1 MTLANGGGG
10 RRMGFLRKYKR
21 YLASFG
27 RGSSVVSGLG
37 LVSVLLVLGLY
48 AVLVAS
54 DYDSSIASARASTQA
69 VSQLLEERA
78 KRTIPA
84 TNILLRSYQQ
94 RVEELGMAAVVG
106 SEREWLRLAAL
117 AASLPES
124 GSLWLLDAQ
133 GNLLMT
139 SQSQF
144 APTANYTDRAYYLPH
159 RDQGAEWYLG
169 PVVLG
174 RVTHRYAFT
183 ISRRIAAPDGS
194 MQGILVAAIEFGDSR
209 DVTSFLGPN
218 SHSQLSWYRDD
229 GEIIFR
235 QPMEEQFIG
244 LNIKNGP
251 LFTHLKAAD
260 VGTFEAI
267 SVVDGERRIVSYRK
281 IANLPVVVSC
291 GISLKEVLTGW
302 RHRLALNALMV
313 LAAIGAIS
321 SFTMVARRSV
331 RREELANQAKS
342 LFLANMSHEVRT
354 PLNGIIGLGHLLG
367 QTMLTPKQRDYLN
380 KIGTSSRSLLG
391 IVNDIL
397 DFSKIDADKMEL
409 DSAPFRLDELL
420 AETAGMAALRAEEK
434 GLELLMF
441 IEPDVPLHLDGDSLR
456 LGQVL
461 SNLLG
466 NAVKFT
472 ERGEVLVRVGVERRN
487 ESRVRLRFAVTD
499 TGIGL
504 SFQQIAR
511 LFRPFAQADC
521 STTRQFGGTGL
532 GLTISRRLVTMMG
545 GDITV
550 DSEPGRGS
558 LFAFTAELTELH
570 GDGDAASA
578 PIPAP
583 VPAAAGLRVLVID
596 DSQASREI
604 LSAMLAAQGFSVT
617 AVGSGEAALDQIQA
631 AEERSSPFALAL
643 VDWLMPGMD
652 GLETIRRIKASATAA
667 KLPALIMVTTH
678 AKDALMREAA
688 LSGFDGFLVK
698 PVSASTL
705 LDAVMGVL
713 VGQPVGIMPRLEAR
727 APGQGQRP
735 RPLRGGR
742 VLLVEDNEINRQV
755 AREVL
760 ENLGL
765 RVDSAHDGREAVCIL
780 AQDRAFDV
788 VLMDLQMPVMDGY
801 QATREI
807 RQTLGLTDLP
817 IVAMTAH
824 AMTSERNRCLDAG
837 MNEHLSKP
845 VDPERLAEVLARLVV
860 RDLTRPLP
868 APETA
873 RMFPA
878 HLPGLDIP
886 SALRRLNGNSRLLRK
901 LVRDFAR
908 DYAGI
913 GSVIG
918 DAAFGGEWDVARG
931 FAHAVHGITAN
942 LSAEDVRAAAAA
954 LENAIVDRNAAQ
966 LGGLI
971 ERLQQAIDVVVA
983 SAKQLGED
991 AAAETASAASL
1002 DRAAMEP
1009 LLIEIAAQLKRR
1021 TMKARERFATVA
1033 PQLRPHFPDDTA
1045 QVEAALSR
1053 LDFAEAKEGV
1063 DRILRAMI
1071 AAAPGALV

>member
-1 MTLANGGGG
+1 M
-10 RRMGFLRKYKR
+10 
-21 YLASFG
+21 
-27 RGSSVVSGLG
+27 
-37 LVSVLLVLGLY
+37 LLVLGLF
-48 AVLVAS
+48 AVLVTS

-84 TNILLRSYQQ
+84 TNILLRSYQEH
-94 RVEELGMAAVVG
+94 VEEVGLAAVVG
-106 SEREWLRLAAL
+106 SEREWLRLSAL
-117 AASLPES
+117 AASLPEA
-124 GSLWLLDAQ
+124 GSLWLLDAK
-133 GNLLMT
+133 GNLVMT
-139 SQSQF
+139 SRSQV
-144 APTANYTDRAYYLPH
+144 APPANYTDRAYYLPH
-159 RDQGAEWYLG
+159 RDQGVEWYLG

-183 ISRRIAAPDGS
+183 VSRRIAAPDGS

-209 DVTSFLGPN
+209 DVSNFLAVTKN
-218 SHSQLSWYRDD
+218 SLLNWYRDD
-229 GEIIFR
+229 GELIFR
-235 QPMEEQFIG
+235 QPMKDQYIG
-244 LNIKNGP
+244 LNIKDGP
-251 LFTHLKAAD
+251 LFAHMKTAAAD
-260 VGTFEAI
+260 TFEAV
-267 SVVDGERRIVSYRK
+267 SSVDGQRRIVSYRM
-281 IANLPVVVSC
+281 IPNLPVVVSC
-291 GISLKEVLTGW
+291 GISLDEVLADW
-302 RHRLALNALMV
+302 RHRIFLNLLMV

-321 SFTMVARRSV
+321 VFTVVARRSV

-380 KIGTSSRSLLG
+380 KMGASSRSLLG

-409 DSAPFRLDELL
+409 DCAPFRLDELL

-461 SNLLG
+461 GNLLG

-472 ERGEVLVRVGVERRN
+472 ERGEVLVRVGVERRDD
-487 ESRVRLRFAVTD
+487 SRVRLRFAVTD

-504 SFQQIAR
+504 TPAQIAR
-511 LFRPFAQADC
+511 LFRPFIQADQ

-550 DSEPGRGS
+550 ESTTGRGS
-558 LFAFTAELTELH
+558 VFAFSGEFTDLD
-570 GDGDAASA
+570 DGGVSA
-578 PIPAP
+578 Y
-583 VPAAAGLRVLVID
+583 VPAAAGVRVLVVD

-604 LSAMLAAQGFSVT
+604 LSAMLAAQGFAVT
-617 AVGSGEAALDQIQA
+617 AVGSGEAALGQLQA
-631 AEERSSPFALAL
+631 AEQSGSPFALAL

-652 GLETIRRIKASATAA
+652 GLQTIRNIKDSSTAA
-667 KLPALIMVTTH
+667 ELPALIMVTAH

-688 LSGFDGFLVK
+688 MSGFDGFLIK
-698 PVSASTL
+698 PVGASTL

-713 VGQPVGIMPRLEAR
+713 VGHPVGVMPRPEPR
-727 APGQGQRP
+727 APGQGARP

-765 RVDSAHDGREAVCIL
+765 RVECAHDGREAVGVL
-780 AQDRAFDV
+780 SQDRAFDV

-807 RQTLGLTDLP
+807 RLGLGLTELP

-824 AMTSERNRCLDAG
+824 AMTSERNRCLDVG

-845 VDPERLAEVLARLVV
+845 IDPERLAEVLARLVV
-860 RDLTRPLP
+860 RDLTQPLTGP
-868 APETA
+868 AA
-873 RMFPA
+873 AALFPA

-908 DYAGI
+908 DYARI

-931 FAHAVHGITAN
+931 FAHAVHGIAAN

-954 LENAIVDRNAAQ
+954 VEDAIVDRNAAP
-966 LGGLI
+966 LGALI
-971 ERLQQAIDVVVA
+971 ERLQRAVDVVVA

-991 AAAETASAASL
+991 AAAEVSATAAVTL
-1002 DRAAMEP
+1002 DRAAVEP
-1009 LLIEIAAQLKRR
+1009 LLVEIAAQLKRR
-1021 TMKARERFATVA
+1021 SMKARERFAAVA
-1033 PQLRPHFPDDTA
+1033 PQLRPHYPDDTA
-1045 QVEAALSR
+1045 LVEAALGR
-1053 LDFAEAKEGV
+1053 LDFAEAMDGV
-1063 DRILRAMI
+1063 ECILRAMT
-1071 AAAPGALV
+1071 ALAPGILP